1 MNTSLIILILSSFF
15 ASLILAILLMPKI
28 IFIATKNKLLD
39 TPDNERKVHK
49 KIITNLGGIG
59 IYISFLVVS
68 LFSSITLMNFMQF
81 GNISFFQKWH
91 YIIISTLTLFITG
104 VKDDLAGLSPSKKI
118 LAQAV
123 AAFIVVFFA
132 DIRLNSFHGIFGI
145 HELPYFISVIFTII
159 GIIFVTNSFN
169 LIDGIDGLAGTI
181 ASIVLAI
188 LSVLFFANNNY
199 NEAILSVSLL
209 GASLGFLFYNMSP
222 ARIFMGDTGSLIIGF
237 LIATFCIIF
246 INDIHTDN
254 RIFLYLTGSGGA
266 TLLTLALLIIP
277 IFDTFRVFTIRILK
291 GGSPFHADRN
301 HLHHKLLD
309 ANFSHHQIV
318 LTFSIVLL
326 VLLAITYSL
335 HFISTAIACIALFS
349 SITVILV
356 GFSIFLKPTKK
367 D

>member
-1 MNTSLIILILSSFF
+1 MNIFLIILILLSFISSLFL
-15 ASLILAILLMPKI
+15 SSLLMPRI
-28 IFIATKNKLLD
+28 IFIATKNRLLD

-68 LFSSITLMNFMQF
+68 LFSSITLMNFTLY
-81 GNISFFQKWH
+81 GNISFFHKWN

-118 LAQAV
+118 FAQAV
-123 AAFIVVFFA
+123 AAFIVVYFA

-145 HELPYFISVIFTII
+145 HELPYFISVLFSVT
-159 GIIFVTNSFN
+159 GIIFVTNAFN

-181 ASIVLAI
+181 ASVILAI
-188 LSVLFFANNNY
+188 LSLLFFANRNY
-199 NEAILSVSLL
+199 NEAILSITLL
-209 GASLGFLFYNMSP
+209 GASMGFLFYNLSP

-237 LIATFCIIF
+237 LIATLCIIF
-246 INDIHTDN
+246 INDIHTEN
-254 RIFLYLTGSGGA
+254 RIFVYLTGSGGA

-318 LTFSIVLL
+318 LTFSIVFL

-349 SITVILV
+349 SITVILI

>member
-1 MNTSLIILILSSFF
+1 MNIFLIILILLSFISSLFL
-15 ASLILAILLMPKI
+15 SSLLMPRI
-28 IFIATKNKLLD
+28 IFIATKNRLLD

-68 LFSSITLMNFMQF
+68 LFSSITLMNFSLY
-81 GNISFFQKWH
+81 GNISFFHKWN

-118 LAQAV
+118 FAQAV
-123 AAFIVVFFA
+123 AAFIVVYFA

-145 HELPYFISVIFTII
+145 HELPYFISVLFSVT
-159 GIIFVTNSFN
+159 GIIFVTNAFN

-181 ASIVLAI
+181 ASVILAI
-188 LSVLFFANNNY
+188 LSLLFFANRNY
-199 NEAILSVSLL
+199 NEAILSITLL
-209 GASLGFLFYNMSP
+209 GASMGFLFYNLSP

-237 LIATFCIIF
+237 LIATLCIIF
-246 INDIHTDN
+246 INDIHTEN
-254 RIFLYLTGSGGA
+254 RIFVYLTGSGGA

-318 LTFSIVLL
+318 LTFSIVFL

-349 SITVILV
+349 SITVILI